1 MRARKY
7 RLTTKGMKMP
17 VNNQSGL
24 IKQILEQDGEVTTQ
38 YIAEQIKPVLKTR
51 QTPERV
57 VAFYISTW
65 KKQGFVEAILDDVVE
80 ASKTPVSTGDVSK
93 PEETPAIAD
102 VPSEDYSAEE
112 AEGRRLRYLD
122 IDKDAESVQMN
133 EMILYVLAKLNEPA
147 SVQDVTD
154 IIEEEFA
161 QTIEASTVGD
171 LLRALLSEGLV
182 LRSQIGEYSLV

>member
-1 MRARKY
+1 
-7 RLTTKGMKMP
+7 MKMP

-80 ASKTPVSTGDVSK
+80 ASKTPVSTGEVSK

-102 VPSEDYSAEE
+102 VPSEDFSTEE

-122 IDKDAESVQMN
+122 LDKDCESLSES
-133 EMILYVLAKLNEPA
+133 EMVLYVLAKLNEPA

-154 IIEEEFA
+154 ILEEEFLR
-161 QTIEASTVGD
+161 TIEASSIGD
-171 LLRALLSEGLV
+171 CLRELLNSGIV
-182 LRSQIGEYSLV
+182 LRNQIGEYSLL